1 MDLLYWVLLNN
12 FCTFN
17 NKTYLQIKGTAMG
30 TPVATSYANIFLFG
44 IECDVIEK
52 HKPYYYK
59 RHIDDIF
66 AIYPSKMQAK
76 CFIHT
81 FNNVVPSIE
90 LEAITI
96 GRQGIMLDLEIELM
110 LDSSSSSSS
119 STKAPAT
126 NQQPVG
132 SIQDQLNSLYLMM
145 LNFEKNYRV
154 PTK

>member
-1 MDLLYWVLLNN
+1 
-12 FCTFN
+12 
-17 NKTYLQIKGTAMG
+17 
-30 TPVATSYANIFLFG
+30 
-44 IECDVIEK
+44 
-52 HKPYYYK
+52 
-59 RHIDDIF
+59 
-66 AIYPSKMQAK
+66 MQAK